1 MKKIPI
7 IQPYDDMVQGFETML
22 PLLEKIKDKQQR
34 LELIMCWS
42 RLTSTYNLVVNQIN
56 EVEEILEKLKAHFDK
71 EQTE

>member
-7 IQPYDDMVQGFETML
+7 IQPYDDMVQGFEIML

-34 LELIMCWS
+34 LELIMFWS
-42 RLTSTYNLVVNQIN
+42 QLTATYNLVVKELN

-71 EQTE
+71 E

>member
-7 IQPYDDMVQGFETML
+7 IQPYDDMVQGFEIML

-42 RLTSTYNLVVNQIN
+42 QLTSTYNLVVKELN
-56 EVEEILEKLKAHFDK
+56 EVEEILEKLKAHFD
-71 EQTE
+71 